1 MIVEVKHGV
10 NSKTFE
16 FHHSIGDVVKI
27 KGYGKRYADQE
38 MIFERSK
45 FLVNYS
51 KDFNANNRFIET
63 EYHKC
68 DELYGNVEWKIVD
81 IGYYEIS
88 RLNSLGSAVL
98 VVRLTT
104 RIKGEDLL
112 FVYNNAYAKYL
123 EVVRKSKKDMENA
136 VINID

>member
-1 MIVEVKHGV
+1 MIVEVKHGG

-38 MIFERSK
+38 MIFERTK

-51 KDFNANNRFIET
+51 KDFNTNNRFIET

-81 IGYYEIS
+81 IGYYKIS
-88 RLNSLGSAVL
+88 RLNSLGSAAL

-112 FVYNNAYAKYL
+112 FVYINATAKYL